1 MRTTL
6 RILLAGALLMAGCGD
21 ETTAPDPT
29 SPPTADPPRPATI
42 TVSPSTASLDAI
54 GVNVPLNA
62 AVTDQNGNA
71 MGQAPVTWS
80 SSAPDVAAVSST
92 GLVTAVANGSA
103 TITAT
108 SGSAEGVA
116 EVVVEQAAAAI
127 AVDRFAHD
135 YYTTSELVEL
145 AEDTIQLWNLLTL
158 GATVRDREGHEMIQ
172 PIEWQLLDSI
182 AYPNPGGLITNV
194 EAWAPRSYEGS
205 RVFLNTG
212 NARPDDPIWARL
224 VATTVRASDSVTL
237 ADTVVVLV
245 LADLGFIEGR
255 RRSLD
260 LPVHVDVGGTVQI
273 DLHGWYESPRGLPV
287 TYEVVVTSTPGQPPG
302 PEDVAEIEVREGG
315 LLTVTG
321 LADGVAGLVFAVRT
335 ELEYVGSYWPGAL
348 YVGDIRCPA
357 TGVPRASDDAPFRVE
372 LDYADELPPCV
383 RSVIDGAVGWWERAL
398 ADNNLSDSES
408 CGVAAGT
415 LAVSVETRFQELGGP
430 LAAAAP
436 LCSDEITREGW
447 MELSEQMFLGQK
459 KDPRFHS
466 PNIGLMYETV
476 RHEIGHILGMAAGT
490 AAWDELVQ
498 DNAFLGRNAVAAFLD
513 LGGQGSGVPLE
524 DDGYR
529 SHWSEAELGGE
540 LMSPRI
546 GVSERPPLSAITL
559 GALADL
565 GWVVDMSV
573 AEDYT
578 VGAAHARVYADGA
591 DVDDNCLIDI
601 HGSTPTP
608 AAGPAR
614 LWELPFPPSQ
624 ECASRPVNWRSWRH

>member
-6 RILLAGALLMAGCGD
+6 RILLAGAVLMAGCGD
-21 ETTAPDPT
+21 ETSAPDPT
-29 SPPTADPPRPATI
+29 SPPTPEPPRPATVA
-42 TVSPSTASLDAI
+42 VSPSTASLDAI
-54 GVNVPLNA
+54 GASIPLNA

-80 SSAPDVAAVSST
+80 SSAPNVATVSST

-108 SGSAEGVA
+108 SGSAQGLA
-116 EVVVEQAAAAI
+116 EVVVAQAAAAI
-127 AVDRFAHD
+127 SVDRFAYNEYSSD
-135 YYTTSELVEL
+135 LFEL
-145 AEDTIQLWNLLTL
+145 AEDTVELWNILTL
-158 GATVRDREGHEMIQ
+158 GATVRDKEGHEMIQ
-172 PIEWQLLDSI
+172 PIEWQLLDTI
-182 AYPNPGGLITNV
+182 AFPNAAGLTTNV
-194 EAWAPRSYEGS
+194 EAWAPRGYEGS

-212 NARPDDPIWARL
+212 NNRPDDPIWARL
-224 VATTVRASDSVTL
+224 VATTVRASDSVML

-245 LADLGFIEGR
+245 LADLGFIESR

-260 LPVHVDVGGTVQI
+260 LPVHVHVGGTVQI
-273 DLHGWYESPRGLPV
+273 DLRGWYESPRGLPV
-287 TYEVVVTSTPGQPPG
+287 TYEVGVTSTPGQPPG

-335 ELEYVGSYWPGAL
+335 ELEYVGSFWPGAL

-459 KDPRFHS
+459 RDPRFHS

-490 AAWDELVQ
+490 AAWDELVR
-498 DNAFLGRNAVAAFLD
+498 DHAFLGRNAVAAFLD
-513 LGGQGSGVPLE
+513 LGGQGAEIPLE

-529 SHWSEAELGGE
+529 SHWSEAEMGGE

-573 AEDYT
+573 AEDYA
-578 VGAAHARVYADGA
+578 VGAAKARVYADGK
-591 DVDDNCLIDI
+591 DGDDNCLIDI

-614 LWELPFPPSQ
+614 LWELPYPPSQ
-624 ECASRPVNWRSWRH
+624 ECASRRVSWRSWRR

>member
-1 MRTTL
+1 
-6 RILLAGALLMAGCGD
+6 
-21 ETTAPDPT
+21 
-29 SPPTADPPRPATI
+29 
-42 TVSPSTASLDAI
+42 
-54 GVNVPLNA
+54 
-62 AVTDQNGNA
+62 

-103 TITAT
+103 TVTAT

-224 VATTVRASDSVTL
+224 VATTVRASDSVPL

-287 TYEVVVTSTPGQPPG
+287 TYEVGVTSTPGQPPG

-498 DNAFLGRNAVAAFLD
+498 DNAFLGRNAVTAFLD

-624 ECASRPVNWRSWRH
+624 ECASRPVNWRSWRR

>member
-1 MRTTL
+1 
-6 RILLAGALLMAGCGD
+6 MAGCGD

-54 GVNVPLNA
+54 GANVPLNA

-103 TITAT
+103 TVTAT

-224 VATTVRASDSVTL
+224 VATTVRASDSVPL

-287 TYEVVVTSTPGQPPG
+287 TYEVGVTSTPGQPPG

-498 DNAFLGRNAVAAFLD
+498 DNAFLGRNAVTAFLD

-624 ECASRPVNWRSWRH
+624 ECASRPVNWRSWRR

>member
-1 MRTTL
+1 MKTTL
-6 RILLAGALLMAGCGD
+6 RILLAGALSMAGCGD

-29 SPPTADPPRPATI
+29 SPPTTDPPGPATV

-54 GVNVPLNA
+54 GASVPLNA
-62 AVTDQNGNA
+62 VVTDQNGNA
-71 MGQAPVTWS
+71 MAQAPVTWS
-80 SSAPDVAAVSST
+80 SSAPNVATVGGT

-108 SGSAEGVA
+108 SGRAQGVA
-116 EVVVEQAAAAI
+116 EVVVAQAAAAI
-127 AVDRFAHD
+127 AIDRFAHD
-135 YYTTSELVEL
+135 DYTSELVEL
-145 AEDTIQLWNLLTL
+145 AEDTVQLWNLLTL
-158 GATVRDREGHEMIQ
+158 GATVRDKEGHEMDR
-172 PIEWQLLDSI
+172 PIDWRLLDSI
-182 AYPNPGGLITNV
+182 AFPNPGGLITNV
-194 EAWAPRSYEGS
+194 EAWAPSRYEGS

-212 NARPDDPIWARL
+212 DARPDDPIWARL
-224 VATTVRASDSVTL
+224 EAMTVRASDSVAL
-237 ADTVVVLV
+237 ADTLVVLV
-245 LADLGFIEGR
+245 LADLGFLESATR
-255 RRSLD
+255 ALD
-260 LPVHVDVGGTVQI
+260 LPVHVGVGGTVQI
-273 DLHGWYESPRGLPV
+273 DLRGWYESPRGLPV
-287 TYEVVVTSTPGQPPG
+287 TYDVSVSSNPHQPPG
-302 PEDVAEIEVREGG
+302 PEDVAGIEMRDGG

-321 LADGVAGLVFAVRT
+321 LADGVADLGFAVRT
-335 ELEYVGSYWPGAL
+335 ELEYVGSFWPGAV
-348 YVGDIRCPA
+348 YVGAIRCPA
-357 TGVPRASDDAPFRVE
+357 VGVSRASPDAPFRFE
-372 LDYADELPPCV
+372 LDHADELPPCV
-383 RSVIDGAVGWWERAL
+383 VSVIDGAVGWWERAL
-398 ADNNLSDSES
+398 ADNRFSDSEL

-447 MELSEQMFLGQK
+447 LELSEQMFLGWK

-466 PNIGLMYETV
+466 PNIGLMYEIV

-498 DNAFLGRNAVAAFLD
+498 DHAFLGRNAVAAFLD

-529 SHWSEAELGGE
+529 SHWSEAEMGGE
-540 LMSPRI
+540 LMSPWI
-546 GVSERPPLSAITL
+546 GVAERPPVSAITL

-578 VGAAHARVYADGA
+578 VGAAKARVYADGE
-591 DVDDNCLIDI
+591 DLDDNCLIDI

-608 AAGPAR
+608 ATGPVR
-614 LWELPFPPSQ
+614 LWELPYPRSQ
-624 ECASRPVNWRSWRH
+624 ECASGPVSWRSWRR

>member
-1 MRTTL
+1 VRTTL
-6 RILLAGALLMAGCGD
+6 GILLAGALLMAGCSD

-29 SPPTADPPRPATI
+29 SPPTPDPPRPATVA
-42 TVSPSTASLDAI
+42 VSPSTTSLDAI
-54 GVNVPLNA
+54 GASVPLSA
-62 AVTDQNGNA
+62 VVTDQNGNA

-80 SSAPDVAAVSST
+80 SSAPNVATVSST
-92 GLVTAVANGSA
+92 GLVTAVANGNAS
-103 TITAT
+103 ITAA
-108 SGSAEGVA
+108 SGSAQGLA
-116 EVVVEQAAAAI
+116 EVVVAQAAAAI
-127 AVDRFAHD
+127 SIDRFAYDD
-135 YYTTSELVEL
+135 YPSDLVEL
-145 AEDTIQLWNLLTL
+145 AEDTVELWNILTL
-158 GATVRDREGHEMIQ
+158 GATVRDKEGHEMIR
-172 PIEWQLLDSI
+172 PIEWRLLDTI
-182 AYPNPGGLITNV
+182 AFPNAAGLTTNV
-194 EAWAPRSYEGS
+194 EAWAPRGYDGS
-205 RVFLNTG
+205 RVYLNTG
-212 NARPDDPIWARL
+212 NNRPDDPIWARL
-224 VATTVRASDSVTL
+224 VATTVRASDSVIL

-245 LADLGFIEGR
+245 LADLGFIESATR
-255 RRSLD
+255 NLD
-260 LPVHVDVGGTVQI
+260 LPIHLDVGSTAQI

-287 TYEVVVTSTPGQPPG
+287 TYDVGVTSTLGQPPG
-302 PEDVAEIEVREGG
+302 PEDVVEIEVREGG

-321 LADGVAGLVFAVRT
+321 LADGVAGLVFGVRT
-335 ELEYVGSYWPGAL
+335 ELEYVGSFWPGAL
-348 YVGDIRCPA
+348 YVGDIRCPP
-357 TGVPRASDDAPFRVE
+357 TGVPRASDDAPFRVA

-398 ADNNLSDSES
+398 ADHNLSDSES

-415 LAVSVETRFQELGGP
+415 LAVNVETRFQELGGP

-436 LCSDEITREGW
+436 LCSDEITREGR

-466 PNIGLMYETV
+466 ANIGLMYETV

-529 SHWSEAELGGE
+529 SHWSEAEMGGE
-540 LMSPRI
+540 LMSARI
-546 GVSERPPLSAITL
+546 GVVERPPVSAITL

-573 AEDYT
+573 AEDYR
-578 VGAAHARVYADGA
+578 VGAAMPKVYADGEYG
-591 DVDDNCLIDI
+591 DDNCLIDI

-608 AAGPAR
+608 AVGPAR
-614 LWELPFPPSQ
+614 PWELPYPTPPG
-624 ECASRPVNWRSWRH
+624 CASRPVSWRSSWR

>member
-1 MRTTL
+1 MRTNL

-21 ETTAPDPT
+21 ETSAPDPT
-29 SPPTADPPRPATI
+29 SPPAPDPPRPATI
-42 TVSPSTASLDAI
+42 TVSPSTANLDAI
-54 GVNVPLNA
+54 GASVPLNA

-80 SSAPDVAAVSST
+80 SSAPNVAAVSST

-108 SGSAEGVA
+108 SGSAQGLA
-116 EVVVEQAAAAI
+116 EVVVAQAAAAI
-127 AVDRFAHD
+127 SVDRFAYDD
-135 YYTTSELVEL
+135 YPSELVEL
-145 AEDTIQLWNLLTL
+145 AEDTVELWNILTL
-158 GATVRDREGHEMIQ
+158 GATVRDKEGHEMIR
-172 PIEWQLLDSI
+172 PIEWRLLDSI
-182 AYPNPGGLITNV
+182 AFPNAAGLTTNV
-194 EAWAPRSYEGS
+194 EAWAPRAYEGS

-212 NARPDDPIWARL
+212 NNRPDDPIWARL

-245 LADLGFIEGR
+245 LADLGFIESR

-260 LPVHVDVGGTVQI
+260 LPVHVDVGGTVQV
-273 DLHGWYESPRGLPV
+273 DLRGWYESPRGLPV
-287 TYEVVVTSTPGQPPG
+287 TYEVGVTSTPGQPPG

-335 ELEYVGSYWPGAL
+335 ELEYVGSSWPGAL

-357 TGVPRASDDAPFRVE
+357 TGVPRASDDASFRVE
-372 LDYADELPPCV
+372 LDYADELAPCV

-476 RHEIGHILGMAAGT
+476 RHEIGHILGMAPGT
-490 AAWDELVQ
+490 AAWDEFVR
-498 DNAFLGRNAVAAFLD
+498 DHAFLGRTRRGGLPGPWRPRGGGPSGGRWFPLPLVRGRDGWGADVAA
-513 LGGQGSGVPLE
+513 
-524 DDGYR
+524 YR
-529 SHWSEAELGGE
+529 S
-540 LMSPRI
+540 
-546 GVSERPPLSAITL
+546 L
-559 GALADL
+559 GAP
-565 GWVVDMSV
+565 
-573 AEDYT
+573 
-578 VGAAHARVYADGA
+578 ARVGHHPRSPGGSRVGDRHVGCRGLHGRRSPGQSLRRRKE

-614 LWELPFPPSQ
+614 LWELPYPPSQ
-624 ECASRPVNWRSWRH
+624 GCASRPVSWRW